1 MTTLV
6 ALNTRD
12 ALVMGCDSLETMTKR
27 LVDPFDLKDYF
38 DIQNEFKIK
47 VDNEGKPL
55 LDEFSKIFNKSQP
68 VPYNHIPHVDKL
80 FSLSPLPMGVMF
92 AGIVS
97 IGDRTIKNL
106 IGEFKSTDPIFRST
120 ANDYTLSSAGSR
132 LLEFIWRYYSKEYP
146 DAEDRP
152 DLEFMLGGYDK
163 QKRTPAVVRIYCN
176 KNRIENTY
184 YDFGVFLG
192 GQMEEIQRLVFGSDA
207 LNIINL
213 TKRTDYLLRRY
224 RELLAQQL
232 KESKIEIRL
241 KNPQD
246 FDNELQ
252 LFHGWRLEG
261 LDADWAAFSEQN
273 AIDCVDFLVNI
284 MIRSQRFSTRMPTVG
299 GGVQVAVI
307 KKESGFTFIS
317 RREWRHGDHT
327 VPVQE

>member
-12 ALVMGCDSLETMTKR
+12 ALVMGCDSLETMTRR
-27 LVDPFDLKDYF
+27 LVDPFDLKEYF
-38 DIQNEFKIK
+38 DIQKDFRLK
-47 VDNEGKPL
+47 VDSEGKPL
-55 LDEFSKIFNKSQP
+55 LDEFSRIYNKSQI
-68 VPYNHIPHVDKL
+68 VPYNQIPHVDKL

-106 IGEFKSTDPIFRST
+106 IGEFKSADPIFKST
-120 ANDYTLSSAGSR
+120 HIDYTLSSAGNR
-132 LLEFIWRYYSKEYP
+132 LLEFIWKYYSEEYP
-146 DAEDRP
+146 DEEDRP
-152 DLEFMLGGYDK
+152 ELEFMLGGYDK
-163 QKRTPAVVRIYCN
+163 GKRTPAVVRIYCD

-207 LNIINL
+207 VNIINL

-224 RELLAQQL
+224 RELLTQQL
-232 KESKIEIRL
+232 RESKIEIRL

-246 FDNELQ
+246 FASELQ

-273 AIDCVDFLVNI
+273 AIECVDFLVNI
-284 MIRSQRFSTRMPTVG
+284 MIRSQQFSTRMPTVG

-327 VPVQE
+327 VPAQE